1 LQDMTETNGTRSD
14 APGPD
19 PDRATPGH
27 FRAGP
32 VVMLAIAAVIV
43 IVDQVTKLVAVA
55 ELEGA
60 PAVDLVGETVRLV
73 LLRNPGAAFSLG
85 TDATVVLSLVATAVV
100 LGLLSF
106 SRRIHSSW
114 WAWGLGLILGGA
126 AGNLVDRF
134 VRSPGVLRGHVVDF
148 VSVGWWPVFNVADSC
163 LVAGLIVLA
172 VTVLRG
178 IAYHGC
184 RGEDGKR
191 GWSGDVWGAHAS
203 GPRRPRGTAGRR
215 GGVPARRHLPDG
227 RRRPR
232 RRGQGGSRRPHRGQV
247 GQAHRHVVYRGRDA
261 RATCR
266 TRSRRGTGRG
276 DDGHLLGCRHRRRRQ
291 ARRCGRARLGGVDRA
306 HRDRRPGRR
315 RVPHLHLRPAGAQ
328 GDRPPPGRGDQ
339 RSHGCGGV
347 GACIHAA
354 QAGVPRPHGG
364 QDLSRARAGAP
375 RPADRDHRRPDR
387 SAHVVGLAVRRDLR
401 RQALDHPLRDAGG
414 APGRHARRGTAGDR
428 ADAP

>member
-1 LQDMTETNGTRSD
+1 MTETNGTRSD

-163 LVAGLIVLA
+163 LVAGVIVLA

-178 IAYHGC
+178 IDYDGS

-191 GWSGDVWGAHAS
+191 GGSA
-203 GPRRPRGTAGRR
+203 
-215 GGVPARRHLPDG
+215 DG
-227 RRRPR
+227 
-232 RRGQGGSRRPHRGQV
+232 
-247 GQAHRHVVYRGRDA
+247 
-261 RATCR
+261 
-266 TRSRRGTGRG
+266 
-276 DDGHLLGCRHRRRRQ
+276 
-291 ARRCGRARLGGVDRA
+291 
-306 HRDRRPGRR
+306 
-315 RVPHLHLRPAGAQ
+315 
-328 GDRPPPGRGDQ
+328 
-339 RSHGCGGV
+339 
-347 GACIHAA
+347 
-354 QAGVPRPHGG
+354 
-364 QDLSRARAGAP
+364 
-375 RPADRDHRRPDR
+375 
-387 SAHVVGLAVRRDLR
+387 
-401 RQALDHPLRDAGG
+401 
-414 APGRHARRGTAGDR
+414 
-428 ADAP
+428 